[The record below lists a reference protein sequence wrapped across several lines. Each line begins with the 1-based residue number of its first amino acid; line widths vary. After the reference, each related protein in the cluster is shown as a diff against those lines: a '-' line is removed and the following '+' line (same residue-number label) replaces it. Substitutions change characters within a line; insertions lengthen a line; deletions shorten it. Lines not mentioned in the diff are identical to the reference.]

1 MRVATVESSIL
12 AGVAYEETAALL
24 QLEFCNRKTYLYF
37 DVPVAVHQA
46 LLSASSKGRYFN
58 QVIRGRFRYRLVS
71 EVDAVP
77 MVADAQT
84 GCDF

>member
-1 MRVATVESSIL
+1 MRVTTVESSTL
-12 AGVAYEETAALL
+12 ARVAYEETTALL

-37 DVPVAVHQA
+37 DVPADIHQA
-46 LLSASSKGRYFN
+46 LLCASSKGRYFN
-58 QVIRGRFRYRLVS
+58 RAIRGRFRYGLVP

-77 MVADAQT
+77 IGAAAQT

>member
-12 AGVAYEETAALL
+12 ARVAYEETTALL
-24 QLEFCNRKTYLYF
+24 HLEFCNRKTYHYF

-46 LLSASSKGRYFN
+46 LLGASSKGRYFN
-58 QVIRGRFRYRLVS
+58 QAIRGRFRYCLVA

-77 MVADAQT
+77 MVAAAQT